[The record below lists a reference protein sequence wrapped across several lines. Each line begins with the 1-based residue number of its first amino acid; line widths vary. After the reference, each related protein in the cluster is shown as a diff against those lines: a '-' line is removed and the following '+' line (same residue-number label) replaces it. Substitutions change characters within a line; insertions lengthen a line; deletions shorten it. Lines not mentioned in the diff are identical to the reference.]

1 MDAIAEVRG
10 LTKRFGHKTVLDDLR
25 FNLLP
30 GRIYGLVGPNGAGK
44 TTLLRLLAGLSFPTS
59 GSISLFGGK
68 SERELC
74 QARKRIG
81 FLIEEPIAC
90 ESFSL
95 GRNLRREAILAGRR
109 SRAETEEMGKL
120 LGVPA
125 RKVGKG
131 RYALCSLGERQ
142 RYGLAAALLGEPE
155 LLVLDEPLN
164 GLDME
169 GQRDLRNLL
178 LTLHRENGVA
188 MLLSSHDL
196 ESLRLLATDYLF
208 LINGRLRETLTA
220 PELERRLETEGMK
233 RLEEYFFRLREEEAA
248 EEEGRGIT

>member
-1 MDAIAEVRG
+1 
-10 LTKRFGHKTVLDDLR
+10 
-25 FNLLP
+25 
-30 GRIYGLVGPNGAGK
+30 
-44 TTLLRLLAGLSFPTS
+44 
-59 GSISLFGGK
+59 
-68 SERELC
+68 
-74 QARKRIG
+74 
-81 FLIEEPIAC
+81 
-90 ESFSL
+90 
-95 GRNLRREAILAGRR
+95 
-109 SRAETEEMGKL
+109 MGKL

-125 RKVGKG
+125 QKVGKG

-142 RYGLAAALLGEPE
+142 RYGLAAALLREPE

-208 LINGRLRETLTA
+208 LIDGRLRETLTA

-233 RLEEYFFRLREEEAA
+233 RLEEYFFRLREEAA
-248 EEEGRGIT
+248 EEEGRETK

>member
-1 MDAIAEVRG
+1 MLEV
-10 LTKRFGHKTVLDDLR
+10 KDLSVNIGGKDIVKHVS
-25 FNLLP
+25 FSVEP
-30 GRIYGLVGPNGAGK
+30 GQWLMLIGPNGAGK
-44 TTLLRLLAGLSFPTS
+44 TTLLRLLAGLSFPTA
-59 GSISLFGGK
+59 GGISLFGGK
-68 SERELC
+68 SEIELC

>member
-1 MDAIAEVRG
+1 MMLEV
-10 LTKRFGHKTVLDDLR
+10 KDLSVNIGGKDIVKHVS
-25 FNLLP
+25 FSVEP
-30 GRIYGLVGPNGAGK
+30 GQWLMLIGPNGAGK
-44 TTLLRLLAGLSFPTS
+44 TTLLRLLAGLSFPTA
-59 GSISLFGGK
+59 GGISLFGGK
-68 SERELC
+68 SEIELC